1 MAYVI
6 TSNTVGLAIDPVWE
20 TAGDVHDALSKA
32 REMYETG
39 FVNVSIKDEAG
50 HQIAGDELVACI
62 IGRKSI
68 TEDLQGR
75 IRSDDP
81 VDAGRLRN

>member
-6 TSNTVGLAIDPVWE
+6 TSDTVGLAIGPVSE
-20 TAGDVHDALSKA
+20 TANDVHDALSKA

-39 FVNVSIKDEAG
+39 FANVSIKDEAG

-68 TEDLQGR
+68 TDDLR
-75 IRSDDP
+75 T
-81 VDAGRLRN
+81 N